1 MKTLLKYKFA
11 LLAIIAFATDFLVD
25 LKQTV
30 GVNDI
35 YLELIIGSGLAILS
49 ILKKRLETEYLERT
63 KNNKIQVKFSLIV
76 GVVDFFIGWLS
87 DFKKENLKASENIPS
102 HLAIGMA
109 LINLFLLAHAP
120 HWSLNVFACIFLG
133 FSVGMLIEAVQVK
146 YFEGVYSVRDIRWT
160 INGCFL
166 WYIIASIFSFDFHIY
181 LAMIISL
188 VLLVFAQVA
197 HSSFKFKIF

>member
-1 MKTLLKYKFA
+1 MKTILKYKFI
-11 LLAIIAFATDFLVD
+11 LLSLIAFLTDLLID
-25 LKQTV
+25 LKQSV
-30 GVNDI
+30 GINDL
-35 YLELIIGSGLAILS
+35 YLELIGSGLAILS

-63 KNNKIQVKFSLIV
+63 KNNKLRVKFSLTV

-87 DFKKENLKASENIPS
+87 DFKKENIKASENIPS

-120 HWSLNVFACIFLG
+120 HWSLNVFACVFLG

-146 YFEGVYSVRDIRWT
+146 YFKGVYSVRDIRWT

-166 WYIIASIFSFDFHIY
+166 WYIIASIFNFDFRAN
-181 LAMIISL
+181 LTMIISYAL
-188 VLLVFAQVA
+188 VIFSFVT
-197 HSSFKFKIF
+197 HKSFKFKV

>member
-1 MKTLLKYKFA
+1 MKTILKYKFI
-11 LLAIIAFATDFLVD
+11 LLSLIAFLTDLLID
-25 LKQTV
+25 LKQSV
-30 GVNDI
+30 GINDL
-35 YLELIIGSGLAILS
+35 YLELIGSGLAILS

-63 KNNKIQVKFSLIV
+63 KNNKLRVKFSLTV

-87 DFKKENLKASENIPS
+87 DFKKENIKASENIPS

-120 HWSLNVFACIFLG
+120 HWSLNVFACVFLG

-146 YFEGVYSVRDIRWT
+146 YFKGVYSVRDIRWT

-166 WYIIASIFSFDFHIY
+166 WYIIASIFNFDFRAN
-181 LAMIISL
+181 LTMIISYAL
-188 VLLVFAQVA
+188 VIFSFVA
-197 HSSFKFKIF
+197 HKSFKFKV

>member
-30 GVNDI
+30 GVNDL
-35 YLELIIGSGLAILS
+35 YLELIGSGLAILS

-166 WYIIASIFSFDFHIY
+166 WYIIASLLNFDFGAN
-181 LAMIISL
+181 LTMIISCVL
-188 VLLVFAQVA
+188 VVFSFIA
-197 HSSFKFKIF
+197 HSSFKFKV